1 MINYFGARGDYQVF
15 GPQGGIPSSLVLPT
29 NFNSDVDR
37 CPIIILMHGFLS
49 RKELIQIPAIA
60 EQLAE
65 AEIAFIRFDFYAHGK
80 SIHQVNLIS

>member
-49 RKELIQIPAIA
+49 RKELNQIPAIA

-65 AEIAFIRFDFYAHGK
+65 TEIAFFRFDFYAHGK
-80 SIHQVNLIS
+80 SIHQVK